1 MCEAAHQVSSIRMR
15 CGSAGAL
22 SSNLNV
28 TLTHQR
34 LVLSGQGIDAT
45 LQLAV
50 SLPPLA
56 LPSLKLLSQK
66 LDLLSEILRTYKK
79 RRKKKN
85 TTVQHRHQDTHLFKC
100 LIKCLKVKMISG
112 HDSGLTFPEQPITDH
127 CLSCHLLD
135 APTQTVL
142 NIIPPQG
149 QNILHSDWSDVKQ
162 ITG

>member
-56 LPSLKLLSQK
+56 LPSRQLLSQK

-79 RRKKKN
+79 KKKKKKHHSLAQAPGY
-85 TTVQHRHQDTHLFKC
+85 TPIQMSYKV
-100 LIKCLKVKMISG
+100 KCLKVKMISG

-135 APTQTVL
+135 APT
-142 NIIPPQG
+142 
-149 QNILHSDWSDVKQ
+149 
-162 ITG
+162 